1 MAIVEVKI
9 GSRQYQL
16 SCENGQEE
24 HLTKLSESIDEKVSM
39 LGNQMR
45 TSNEPLLL
53 LMSAL
58 MTQDELNETKKLAAN
73 AAPVPATAAE
83 DDAKEEE
90 IAEILNSISSY
101 LDSLTEKLFKI

>member
-9 GSRQYQL
+9 GSREYQL
-16 SCENGQEE
+16 SCEDGQEQ
-24 HLTKLSESIDEKVSM
+24 HLIDLSEGINSKVNM
-39 LGNQMR
+39 LSQQMR
-45 TSNEPLLL
+45 TNNEPLLL

-58 MTQDELNETKKLAAN
+58 MTQDELNESKKAAVN
-73 AAPVPATAAE
+73 SSKSASVV
-83 DDAKEEE
+83 DDSAKEEE